1 MSLFG
6 VYDGHGGAEVAE
18 WISKKFP
25 NILKKEI
32 EDEKID
38 LNEAFGKRI
47 QEIFVKTG
55 NIGSP
60 KNMTPDSYAEEYE
73 ADAIFYLIP
82 DTLALLGPSGV
93 PRLPSE
99 ISTNVVK

>member
-25 NILKKEI
+25 DILKKEI
-32 EDEKID
+32 EHEKID

-55 NIGSP
+55 NDIRLIVPVRPWQSVHV
-60 KNMTPDSYAEEYE
+60 M
-73 ADAIFYLIP
+73 YLEVP
-82 DTLALLGPSGV
+82 LL
-93 PRLPSE
+93 
-99 ISTNVVK
+99 NFH

>member
-25 NILKKEI
+25 DILKKEI
-32 EDEKID
+32 EHEKID

-55 NIGSP
+55 NDI
-60 KNMTPDSYAEEYE
+60 KK
-73 ADAIFYLIP
+73 
-82 DTLALLGPSGV
+82 V
-93 PRLPSE
+93 PH
-99 ISTNVVK
+99 

>member
-1 MSLFG
+1 LSLFG

-25 NILKKEI
+25 DILKKEI
-32 EDEKID
+32 EEEKID

-55 NIGSP
+55 THSNSLE
-60 KNMTPDSYAEEYE
+60 SR
-73 ADAIFYLIP
+73 
-82 DTLALLGPSGV
+82 LLTEQN
-93 PRLPSE
+93 RW
-99 ISTNVVK
+99 

>member
-18 WISKKFP
+18 WISKRFP
-25 NILKKEI
+25 GILKKEI

-55 NIGSP
+55 N
-60 KNMTPDSYAEEYE
+60 
-73 ADAIFYLIP
+73 
-82 DTLALLGPSGV
+82 TLVLLGHSGV
-93 PRLPSE
+93 TGLGFRKQLFRSK
-99 ISTNVVK
+99 N

>member
-6 VYDGHGGAEVAE
+6 VYDGHGGHEVAE

-25 NILKKEI
+25 DILKKEI
-32 EDEKID
+32 EEEKID

-55 NIGSP
+55 
-60 KNMTPDSYAEEYE
+60 
-73 ADAIFYLIP
+73 IFYFGRTWPMKIRV
-82 DTLALLGPSGV
+82 DV
-93 PRLPSE
+93 PRYIARHTWTGLVYRSLY
-99 ISTNVVK
+99 NLD

>member
-55 NIGSP
+55 N
-60 KNMTPDSYAEEYE
+60 
-73 ADAIFYLIP
+73 
-82 DTLALLGPSGV
+82 TLALGHSGV
-93 PRLPSE
+93 PGLPSE
-99 ISTNVVK
+99 ISTNVKS

>member
-18 WISKKFP
+18 WVSKKFP
-25 NILKKEI
+25 DILKKEF
-32 EDEKID
+32 EEEKID

-55 NIGSP
+55 THSNSLKKGRQNIQNLSILSLVGLKLSE
-60 KNMTPDSYAEEYE
+60 KQASK
-73 ADAIFYLIP
+73 
-82 DTLALLGPSGV
+82 LLYQG
-93 PRLPSE
+93 
-99 ISTNVVK
+99 